1 MRFGMSSI
9 VNFGNR
15 YKRLKFNV
23 VKNTETGNYDWE
35 VYNYLGKKVL
45 NYKGAKTSIFLV
57 NKIYTVDSNR
67 KEALEAHLNEL
78 LIKHGGEIVQ
88 D

>member
-1 MRFGMSSI
+1 MRFGMSNV

-45 NYKGAKTSIFLV
+45 NYKCAKTSIFLV
-57 NKIYTVDSNR
+57 NKIYTVNSNC
-67 KEALEAHLNEL
+67 KEALEAYLNEL
-78 LIKHGGEIVQ
+78 LVKHGGEIVQ